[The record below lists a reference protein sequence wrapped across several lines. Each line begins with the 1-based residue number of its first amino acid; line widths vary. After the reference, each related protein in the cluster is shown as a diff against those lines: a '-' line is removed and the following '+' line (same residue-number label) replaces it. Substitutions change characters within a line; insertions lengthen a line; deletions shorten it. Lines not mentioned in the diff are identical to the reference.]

1 LHYLCVECIL
11 CVIEQA
17 LEKQLL
23 VEQCQRVKQ
32 RNSDLAVSAEQLS
45 SQLSVCCEWLNNV
58 VGVLNTECF
67 DVVSGV
73 TGREVHLVRKKSC
86 SDNSQE

>member
-1 LHYLCVECIL
+1 MCL
-11 CVIEQA
+11 EQA

-45 SQLSVCCEWLNNV
+45 TKLSVRFYFLF
-58 VGVLNTECF
+58 VLNVSAADLL
-67 DVVSGV
+67 DVRV
-73 TGREVHLVRKKSC
+73 TRNCNRAFLLV
-86 SDNSQE
+86 NTTGLNLAWAGF